1 MASRLLTAQ
10 KQGTVALGN
19 GLLETAEF
27 AQRDAV
33 VQQRLLRVWMVATR
47 LGSADQPREVARL
60 EGDDGEQV

>member
-33 VQQRLLRVWMVATR
+33 VQQRLL
-47 LGSADQPREVARL
+47 
-60 EGDDGEQV
+60 